1 MAASGEEAAITEKTT
16 GLAGNQFNKTLPGL
30 NRTSR
35 LSRLFLRMFRF
46 SVILLILFHA
56 ADGAAQSTLQG
67 KIFDGKND
75 SLLAGVTIMNITGK
89 KFVLSDRNGQYSI
102 SATENDLLVFS
113 FSGYAPDTIPVE
125 PYMFY
130 TRFDIT
136 LEPQPLE
143 LKGVT
148 VVATN
153 YQTDSLNR
161 QAYYRHILSK
171 REPGITGRNT
181 PVGFGISLSP
191 FSHFSRESKERRAL
205 KKRIAR
211 EEKESYIDH
220 QFSPELVKRITRLEG
235 DSLRLFMY
243 SKRPTYDFCRK
254 SSPEEMLIYIS
265 DSLKEFRK
273 PAAKKQD

>member
-1 MAASGEEAAITEKTT
+1 
-16 GLAGNQFNKTLPGL
+16 
-30 NRTSR
+30 
-35 LSRLFLRMFRF
+35 MFRF
-46 SVILLILFHA
+46 AVILLILFHA
-56 ADGAAQSTLQG
+56 AEAAAQSALQG
-67 KIFDGKND
+67 KIYDGKTD

-89 KFVLSDRNGQYSI
+89 KFVLSDRNGQYTI
-102 SATENDLLVFS
+102 SAAENDLLVFS
-113 FSGYAPDTIPVE
+113 FSGYSPDTIPVE

-136 LEPQPLE
+136 LKPQSLE

-191 FSHFSRESKERRAL
+191 FSHFSRESKARRAL

-220 QFSPELVKRITRLEG
+220 QFSAELVKRITRLEG

-243 SKRPTYDFCRK
+243 SYRPGYEFCRK
-254 SSPEEMLIYIS
+254 NGSLEMLIYIS
-265 DSLKEFRK
+265 DCLKKFRNKDARK
-273 PAAKKQD
+273 PD

>member
-1 MAASGEEAAITEKTT
+1 MS
-16 GLAGNQFNKTLPGL
+16 Q
-30 NRTSR
+30 
-35 LSRLFLRMFRF
+35 LFLQMFRF
-46 SVILLILFHA
+46 AAILLIMGYA
-56 ADGAAQSTLQG
+56 SNTVAQSALQG
-67 KIFDGKND
+67 KIYDGKTD

-89 KFVLSDRNGQYSI
+89 KFVLSDRNGQYTI
-102 SATENDLLVFS
+102 SAAENDLLVFS
-113 FSGYAPDTIPVE
+113 FSGFAPDTIPVE

-136 LEPQPLE
+136 LKPQSLE

-191 FSHFSRESKERRAL
+191 FSHFSRESKARRAL

-220 QFSPELVKRITRLEG
+220 QFSAELVKRITRLEG

-243 SKRPTYDFCRK
+243 SYRPGYEFCRK
-254 SSPEEMLIYIS
+254 SGPREMLIYIS
-265 DSLKEFRK
+265 DCLKKFKNKEAIK
-273 PAAKKQD
+273 PD

>member
-1 MAASGEEAAITEKTT
+1 MSQ
-16 GLAGNQFNKTLPGL
+16 LLLQ
-30 NRTSR
+30 
-35 LSRLFLRMFRF
+35 MFRF
-46 SVILLILFHA
+46 AAILLLLGYA
-56 ADGAAQSTLQG
+56 SNTAAQSALQG
-67 KIFDGKND
+67 KIYDVKTD
-75 SLLAGVTIMNITGK
+75 SLLTGVTIMNITGK

-102 SATENDLLVFS
+102 AAAENDLLVFS

-136 LEPQPLE
+136 LKPQPLE

-191 FSHFSRESKERRAL
+191 FSHFSRESKARRAL

-220 QFSPELVKRITRLEG
+220 QFSAELVKRITRLEG

-243 SKRPTYDFCRK
+243 SYRPGYEFCRK
-254 SSPEEMLIYIS
+254 SGPQEMLIYIS
-265 DSLKEFRK
+265 DCLKKFKNKEARK
-273 PAAKKQD
+273 PD

>member
-1 MAASGEEAAITEKTT
+1 MCQLI
-16 GLAGNQFNKTLPGL
+16 LQM
-30 NRTSR
+30 SR
-35 LSRLFLRMFRF
+35 YT
-46 SVILLILFHA
+46 VILLLIFCHPALVCSQTSIL
-56 ADGAAQSTLQG
+56 G
-67 KIFDGKND
+67 KIYDGKND
-75 SLLAGVTIMNITGK
+75 SLLAGVTVMNITTK
-89 KFVLSDRNGQYSI
+89 KFVLSDRNGQYTV
-102 SATENDLLVFS
+102 SAVENDLLVFS
-113 FSGYAPDTIPVE
+113 FSGYAPDTISVE
-125 PYMFY
+125 PYMFD

-136 LEPQPLE
+136 LQPQPLL

-171 REPGITGRNT
+171 REPGLTGRNT
-181 PVGFGISLSP
+181 PTGFGISLSP
-191 FSHFSRESKERRAL
+191 FSHFSRESRERRAM

-243 SKRPTYDFCRK
+243 TKRPSYDFCRK
-254 SSPEEMLIYIS
+254 TSPEEMLVYIS
-265 DSLKEFRK
+265 DCLKEFRK
-273 PAAKKQD
+273 PAEKKPK

>member
-1 MAASGEEAAITEKTT
+1 
-16 GLAGNQFNKTLPGL
+16 
-30 NRTSR
+30 
-35 LSRLFLRMFRF
+35 MFRF
-46 SVILLILFHA
+46 TAILLFLCLV
-56 ADGAAQSTLQG
+56 ADAAAQSSLQG

-89 KFVLSDRNGQYSI
+89 KFVLSDRNGQYTI
-102 SATENDLLVFS
+102 SAAENDLLVFS

-136 LEPQPLE
+136 LKPQPLE

-191 FSHFSRESKERRAL
+191 FSHFSRESKARRAL

-220 QFSPELVKRITRLEG
+220 RFSPELVKRITKLDG

-243 SKRPTYDFCRK
+243 ANRPGYEFCRK
-254 SSPEEMLIYIS
+254 ASPEEMLLYIS
-265 DSLKEFRK
+265 DCLKEFRK
-273 PAAKKQD
+273 PVAKKPD

>member
-1 MAASGEEAAITEKTT
+1 MAASGEAAAITGKIT
-16 GLAGNQFNKTLPGL
+16 GLAGSQFNKTLPRASSDNPVVTAIFTNVPFHGY
-30 NRTSR
+30 TS
-35 LSRLFLRMFRF
+35 FLCL
-46 SVILLILFHA
+46 V
-56 ADGAAQSTLQG
+56 ADAAAQSSLQG

-89 KFVLSDRNGQYSI
+89 KFVLSDRNGQYTI
-102 SATENDLLVFS
+102 YAAENDLLVFS

-136 LEPQPLE
+136 LKPQPLE

-161 QAYYRHILSK
+161 QAYYHHILSK

-191 FSHFSRESKERRAL
+191 FSHFSRESKARRAL
-205 KKRIAR
+205 K
-211 EEKESYIDH
+211 S
-220 QFSPELVKRITRLEG
+220 ELPG
-235 DSLRLFMY
+235 
-243 SKRPTYDFCRK
+243 RK
-254 SSPEEMLIYIS
+254 KKVIS
-265 DSLKEFRK
+265 TTGFHRNW
-273 PAAKKQD
+273 

>member
-1 MAASGEEAAITEKTT
+1 MS
-16 GLAGNQFNKTLPGL
+16 Q
-30 NRTSR
+30 
-35 LSRLFLRMFRF
+35 LFLQMFRF
-46 SVILLILFHA
+46 AAILLLLGYA
-56 ADGAAQSTLQG
+56 SNTAAQSALQG
-67 KIFDGKND
+67 KIYDGKTD

-89 KFVLSDRNGQYSI
+89 KFVLSDRNGQYTI
-102 SATENDLLVFS
+102 SAAENDLLVFS
-113 FSGYAPDTIPVE
+113 FSGFAPDTIPVE

-136 LEPQPLE
+136 LKPQSLE

-161 QAYYRHILSK
+161 QAYYHHILSK

-191 FSHFSRESKERRAL
+191 FSHFSRESKARRAL

-220 QFSPELVKRITRLEG
+220 QFSAELVKRITRLEG

-243 SKRPTYDFCRK
+243 SYRPGYEFCRK
-254 SSPEEMLIYIS
+254 SGPREMLIYIS
-265 DSLKEFRK
+265 DCLKKFKNKEAIK
-273 PAAKKQD
+273 PD